1 MSSDTYQTYAVR
13 YAHHQRRTSENFLGG
28 NPRDGLM
35 PLDYFLWAIVGES
48 RTLILDTGFGAPM
61 EKRRAREFLRP
72 PRDGLVAI
80 GVDPAQ
86 VGDVII
92 SHMRYDHAG
101 MCHPQLR
108 RSFEE
113 AGTRRHRRQAQ
124 HRAAR
129 VDQPARTPAAAAS
142 RTSSSRPRSMSSSE
156 PNAFM

>member
-1 MSSDTYQTYAVR
+1 MA
-13 YAHHQRRTSENFLGG
+13 
-28 NPRDGLM
+28 
-35 PLDYFLWAIVGES
+35 
-48 RTLILDTGFGAPM
+48 
-61 EKRRAREFLRP
+61 KKRAREFLRP

-80 GVDPAQ
+80 GVDPVQ

-101 MCHPQLR
+101 NHDLFPNATFHVQDQEMALYTGRCMCHPQLR

-113 AGTRRHRRQAQ
+113 AGTRRHRRQARR
-124 HRAAR
+124 RAAR

-142 RTSSSRPRSMSSSE
+142 RTSSSRPQSMSSSE